1 MILKF
6 QNIMPALTD
15 DEYKQLEE
23 NILADGIRDPLV
35 LWGEVLIDGHNRYRI
50 AQKHGLEYKTVQA
63 EFANDAEAKIW
74 IITNQ
79 LGRRNIPS
87 TATRAMLAL
96 ELEPLYAEQAKER
109 QKGGQG
115 GVLLVPHEGT
125 SKGKTRDQLAKIA
138 RVSKSSID
146 YAKFI
151 KEHAPKEIMD
161 KVESGEMTLRTA
173 YRETA
178 KLFPPKKPQ
187 KAEPQ
192 VQEKPIKQSEPLTEK
207 VCTTCGRSLLIEK
220 FYLSQGRY
228 SSSCAQC
235 EQMKR
240 REGISPTIR
249 ENIDAI
255 QKASDYL
262 TDTERV
268 MEYSIED
275 VIETVS
281 SEFDRL
287 IRVIETEVKNHN
299 DLIKNPLNK
308 EAFIKSLVQGVGLIQ
323 SKINELARIV

>member
-1 MILKF
+1 MEAGKADPVP
-6 QNIMPALTD
+6 N
-15 DEYKQLEE
+15 
-23 NILADGIRDPLV
+23 LA
-35 LWGEVLIDGHNRYRI
+35 
-50 AQKHGLEYKTVQA
+50 Q
-63 EFANDAEAKIW
+63 
-74 IITNQ
+74 
-79 LGRRNIPS
+79 
-87 TATRAMLAL
+87 
-96 ELEPLYAEQAKER
+96 
-109 QKGGQG
+109 
-115 GVLLVPHEGT
+115 
-125 SKGKTRDQLAKIA
+125 GKTRDAVAKMA
-138 RVSKSSID
+138 GVGHSNVEKV
-146 YAKFI
+146 KHI
-151 KEHAPKEIMD
+151 KKHGTKEINQKM
-161 KVESGEMTLRTA
+161 ESGELSINKAYELTKEKTVPPSKPRNPMTG
-173 YRETA
+173 
-178 KLFPPKKPQ
+178 
-187 KAEPQ
+187 
-192 VQEKPIKQSEPLTEK
+192 EPLTEK
-207 VCTTCGRSLLIEK
+207 VCTTCGRLLLIEK